1 MENIAA
7 PVAPTADKA
16 TRKQWIGLAVLA
28 LPTLLVS
35 MDSTVTYLA
44 LPVIS
49 TTLHPTS
56 SQLLWITDIF
66 TFLEGG
72 LLITMGTLGDRIG
85 RKKLLLWGSV
95 AFTLASVL
103 AAFSQ
108 TAIMLIVARGL
119 LGIAGAT
126 LLPSTVALIRS
137 LFHNDR
143 QRSVAMGI
151 WTTCFATG
159 TMLGPLVGGL
169 LLSHFWWGSVFLI
182 AVPLMLL
189 FLVVG
194 PAFLPEYRAPQ
205 AERFDLFSALFLL
218 VGILS
223 IIYAVKRLGEQ
234 VHGDWQPVAQA
245 AGGIVL
251 LVIFIRR
258 QQRITNPLIDLK
270 LFRLPA
276 FNATLGALFLTLFC
290 WGGTYLFV
298 AQYLQLVI
306 GLDPLHAGLW
316 TIPNAAAG
324 MISCLG
330 APWLARSLGR
340 NTVLVLG
347 MVILSAGILLL
358 SQVNNHTGL
367 SLLIPAT
374 ILATAGCSF
383 TVTLGVDKVIS
394 SVPHERAGG
403 AAGIYETSTT
413 FGSALGVGVLGSIGM
428 AIYRSRM
435 GAAHNSD
442 IAADA
447 IIKATNTLG
456 EAVEVA
462 QQLPGKPGV
471 ALLQESHAVFVR
483 SFSITA
489 GVAVALLLIMVT
501 VVSWVYKK
509 EARHAVPE

>member
-1 MENIAA
+1 MENFAYPVMDTAA
-7 PVAPTADKA
+7 SAG
-16 TRKQWIGLAVLA
+16 RKQWIGLAVLA

-49 TTLHPTS
+49 ATLKPTS
-56 SQLLWITDIF
+56 AQLLWITDIF

-72 LLITMGTLGDRIG
+72 LLITTGTLGDRIG

-103 AAFSQ
+103 AAFAQ
-108 TAIMLIVARGL
+108 TAVMLIAARGL

-169 LLSHFWWGSVFLI
+169 LLDHFWWGSVFLI
-182 AVPLMLL
+182 AVPIMVL
-189 FLVVG
+189 FLAVG
-194 PAFLPEYRAPQ
+194 PALLPEYRAPQ
-205 AERFDLFSALFLL
+205 AERFDLLSALLL
-218 VGILS
+218 LAGILS
-223 IIYAVKRLGEQ
+223 IIYTVKRISEQGNLGGLPLTLA
-234 VHGDWQPVAQA
+234 VT
-245 AGGIVL
+245 GIIL
-251 LVIFIRR
+251 LIIFLRR
-258 QQRITNPLIDLK
+258 QQRITNPLIDLD

-290 WGGTYLFV
+290 WGGIYLFV
-298 AQYLQLVI
+298 AQYLQLII

-324 MISCLG
+324 MVSCLS
-330 APWLARSLGR
+330 APLLARWLGR
-340 NTVLVLG
+340 NTVMVLG
-347 MVILSAGILLL
+347 MLVLAAGVLLL
-358 SQVNNHTGL
+358 SQLNNHTGL
-367 SLLIPAT
+367 GLLIPAT
-374 ILATAGCSF
+374 ILSTAGCSF

-394 SVPHERAGG
+394 SVPHERAGA

-413 FGSALGVGVLGSIGM
+413 FGSALGVGILGSIGM

-435 GAAHNSD
+435 SSVHSNTITAGV
-442 IAADA
+442 IE
-447 IIKATNTLG
+447 KAKSTLG
-456 EAVEVA
+456 EAITVA
-462 QQLPGKPGV
+462 QQLPDQQGT
-471 ALLQESHAVFVR
+471 ALLQQSQAAFVR
-483 SFSITA
+483 SFSVTA
-489 GVAVALLLIMVT
+489 AVAVALLLLMVWG
-501 VVSWVYKK
+501 VSWVYRNKK
-509 EARHAVPE
+509 GATW